1 MHESFSNSIVITGIG
16 LCTPFGP
23 DRETS
28 WRGLLSGESAVRWLS
43 PPHWTDAN
51 LMAGAPVR
59 LPEDRPFR
67 HTEPLVELAL
77 TTATESLSDARLT
90 STDLKQKTVG
100 VVFGNSK
107 GGLHTFARLHNEQRP
122 SSPSLQ
128 PQPDPSAPS
137 DDWLDF
143 LPNRAASAIGQMI
156 GGYGPVFCP
165 VAACATGL
173 AACLR
178 GAELIQSGD
187 CDIVLAGSADVSLQP
202 AVLGSFRRLGVLS
215 KESTDAARAC
225 RPYHRN
231 RSGFVVGEGAACL
244 VLERRESAMAR
255 GADCY
260 AEWNGGFMLSDPSG
274 LTQLDPSGTTLRKL
288 LQKLAEKSGQLPDY
302 LNLHGTGTISNDL
315 VECRAIE
322 AEFGRGIQEIACS
335 SLKGGLG
342 HLLGAAGSVELAAT
356 AMAIRH
362 QIVPPIVNLDDVDPG
377 CRLSLTPMRAMRKPI
392 RSAWK
397 ISMGFGGH
405 VAGACL
411 LAPGTGPRR
420 VPVSLG

>member
-1 MHESFSNSIVITGIG
+1 MHESFSSSIVITGIG

-28 WRGLLSGESAVRWLS
+28 WRGLISGESAVRWLS
-43 PPHWTDAN
+43 PPQWSEPG
-51 LMAGAPVR
+51 LVAGAPVR
-59 LPEDRPFR
+59 FPEHRPHR

-77 TTATESLSDARLT
+77 TTASESLADARLT
-90 STDLKQKTVG
+90 RGDLENKNFG

-107 GGLHTFARLHNEQRP
+107 GGLHTFANLAEERRRRP
-122 SSPSLQ
+122 KTNARRESVFDRCESDSSES
-128 PQPDPSAPS
+128 
-137 DDWLDF
+137 WLDF

-156 GGYGPVFCP
+156 GGYGPIFCP

-178 GAELIQSGD
+178 GAQLIQNGD

-215 KESTDAARAC
+215 KESANPAIAC
-225 RPYHRN
+225 RPYDRN

-244 VLERRESAMAR
+244 VLERRESALAR
-255 GADCY
+255 GAVCY
-260 AEWNGGFMLSDPSG
+260 AEWIGGSMLSDPSG
-274 LTQLDPSGTTLRKL
+274 LTQLDPEGTSLRRL
-288 LQKLAEKSGQLPDY
+288 LQQLHAKASTLPDY

-322 AEFGRGIQEIACS
+322 AEFGRDALKIDCS

-362 QIVPPIVNLDDVDPG
+362 QIIPPTVNLDEPDPG
-377 CRLSLTPMRAMRKPI
+377 CRLRLTPRKSIQIPI
-392 RSAWK
+392 NSAWK

-405 VAGACL
+405 IAGACL
-411 LAPGTGPRR
+411 AKPR
-420 VPVSLG
+420 